1 MPQYSNVSNVPLS
14 MAVFLATDSYD
25 YVDEP
30 NYLSATSLIKPLRQL
45 ILASRV
51 NEEDTSTDLTNMV
64 ASRMGSA
71 IHDAIEKAWK
81 TNHKNALEI
90 LGYPK
95 RVIEKIRINP
105 RKEEL
110 SEDSIPIYLEQRAF
124 KKIQAIPGGKTWV
137 IGGKF
142 DFVGEGRVED
152 FKSTSTYTAINKT
165 KDDDYILQGSIYRWL
180 NPEII
185 TRDEMAIQ
193 FIFTDWSAAKAR
205 ADSSYPQSR
214 IQQRILKLKSVTETQ
229 AFITRKLRLIEQY
242 WDAPEETIPLCSDE
256 ELWRSEPVFKYY
268 KNPAKTTRS
277 TKNFDTKQEAY
288 QRLAEDGHVGLVIEQ
303 PGQVT
308 ACRYCAGFSLCSQ
321 KDQLI
326 ASGDLLLNI

>member
-1 MPQYSNVSNVPLS
+1 MQQRYTNVSNVPLS

-25 YVDEP
+25 YVDDA
-30 NYLSATSLIKPLRQL
+30 NYISTTSLIKPLRQL

-51 NEEDTSTDLTNMV
+51 KQEDTSVDLVHMV
-64 ASRMGSA
+64 PSRIGSA
-71 IHDAIEKAWK
+71 IHDMIERAWK
-81 TNHKNALEI
+81 TNYRGAMEL

-95 RVIEKIRINP
+95 RVIDRVVINP
-105 RKEEL
+105 SKEEL
-110 SEDSIPIYLEQRAF
+110 TDDTIPIYLEQRSL
-124 KKIQAIPGGKTWV
+124 KKVGKWT

-142 DFVGEGRVED
+142 DFVGDGRVED

-180 NPEII
+180 QPEII

-193 FIFTDWSAAKAR
+193 FIFTDWSAAKANS
-205 ADSSYPQSR
+205 DPSYPQAR
-214 IQQRILKLKSVTETQ
+214 IQQRVLKLKSLAETD
-229 AFITRKLRLIEQY
+229 AFIKRKLRLIEQY
-242 WDAPEETIPLCSDE
+242 WDSPEEEIPYCTDE

-268 KNPAKTTRS
+268 KNPAKTSRS

-288 QRLAEDGHVGLVIEQ
+288 QRLAEDGHVGMVVEQ

-308 ACRYCAGFSLCSQ
+308 ACRYCPGFGLCTQ
-321 KDQLI
+321 KDQLL
-326 ASGDLLLNI
+326 AARDLLPII

>member
-1 MPQYSNVSNVPLS
+1 MQQRYTNVSNVPLS

-25 YVDEP
+25 YVDDA
-30 NYLSATSLIKPLRQL
+30 NYISTTSLIKPLRQL

-51 NEEDTSTDLTNMV
+51 KQEDTSVDLVNMV
-64 ASRMGSA
+64 PSRMGSA
-71 IHDAIEKAWK
+71 IHDAIERAWK
-81 TNHKNALEI
+81 TNYRGAMKL

-95 RVIEKIRINP
+95 RVIDRVVINP
-105 RKEEL
+105 SKEEL
-110 SEDSIPIYLEQRAF
+110 TDDTIPIYLEQRSL
-124 KKIQAIPGGKTWV
+124 KKVGKWT

-142 DFVGEGRVED
+142 DFVGDGRVED

-180 NPEII
+180 QPEII

-193 FIFTDWSAAKAR
+193 FIFTDWSAAKANS
-205 ADSSYPQSR
+205 DPSYPQAR
-214 IQQRILKLKSVTETQ
+214 IQQRVLKLKSLAETD
-229 AFITRKLRLIEQY
+229 AFIKRKLRLIEQY
-242 WDAPEETIPLCSDE
+242 WDSPEEEIPYCTDE

-268 KNPAKTTRS
+268 KNPAKTSRS

-288 QRLAEDGHVGLVIEQ
+288 QRLAEDGHVGMVVEQ

-308 ACRYCAGFSLCSQ
+308 ACRYCPGFGLCTQ
-321 KDQLI
+321 KDQLL
-326 ASGDLLLNI
+326 AARDLLPNI